1 MLDINK
7 LRNAYN
13 VIHRMSQNRH
23 PFAEEELSLEAVQ
36 SAQVQEALNDAAEV
50 IAVYGKIMNLVSQST
65 SFKVAPKTSKAVKS
79 SFVVEQ
85 DDLSRLQPMTEA
97 TNITKLVK
105 YINDTFADKEMH
117 NLTTVELGRWL
128 EHTGYLQ
135 LPEDGRNKIPTEKGS
150 ELGIV
155 TEKRV
160 RQATGEI
167 YYINFYPQAAQ
178 QFHGAFFREVMHAGL
193 FCSGPVNLFHG
204 VLPQNI
210 PLYRFIKHGVHRV
223 VIVPHGAG

>member
-23 PFAEEELSLEAVQ
+23 PFAEEELSLEVVQ
-36 SAQVQEALNDAAEV
+36 SAQIQEALADAAEV

-65 SFKVAPKTSKAVKS
+65 SFKVAPKTPKAVKS

-128 EHTGYLQ
+128 ENTGYLQ

-150 ELGIV
+150 ALGIV
-155 TEKRV
+155 AEKRV

-167 YYINFYPQAAQ
+167 YYINLYPQAAQ
-178 QFHGAFFREVMHAGL
+178 QFIFA
-193 FCSGPVNLFHG
+193 NLPAVAEF
-204 VLPQNI
+204 LAKEKEEK
-210 PLYRFIKHGVHRV
+210 L
-223 VIVPHGAG
+223 ADA

>member
-23 PFAEEELSLEAVQ
+23 PFAEEELSLEVVQ
-36 SAQVQEALNDAAEV
+36 SAQVQEALADAAEV

-65 SFKVAPKTSKAVKS
+65 SFKVAPKTPKAVKS

-128 EHTGYLQ
+128 ENTGYLQ

-150 ELGIV
+150 ALGIV
-155 TEKRV
+155 PEKRV

-167 YYINFYPQAAQ
+167 YYINLYPQAAQ
-178 QFHGAFFREVMHAGL
+178 QFIFANLPAVAGFL
-193 FCSGPVNLFHG
+193 AKEKEEKL
-204 VLPQNI
+204 
-210 PLYRFIKHGVHRV
+210 
-223 VIVPHGAG
+223 ADA

>member
-23 PFAEEELSLEAVQ
+23 PFAEEELSLEVVQ
-36 SAQVQEALNDAAEV
+36 SAQVQEALADAAEV

-65 SFKVAPKTSKAVKS
+65 SFKVAPKTPKAVKS

-128 EHTGYLQ
+128 ENTGYLQ

-150 ELGIV
+150 ALGIV

-160 RQATGEI
+160 RQTTGEI
-167 YYINFYPQAAQ
+167 YYINLYPQAAQ
-178 QFHGAFFREVMHAGL
+178 QFIFA
-193 FCSGPVNLFHG
+193 NLPAVAEF
-204 VLPQNI
+204 LAKEKEEK
-210 PLYRFIKHGVHRV
+210 L
-223 VIVPHGAG
+223 ADA

>member
-36 SAQVQEALNDAAEV
+36 SAQVQEALTDAAEV

-105 YINDTFADKEMH
+105 YINDTKCIILPRWSLADGWNMQVICSCRKM
-117 NLTTVELGRWL
+117 GAIKFR
-128 EHTGYLQ
+128 Q
-135 LPEDGRNKIPTEKGS
+135 
-150 ELGIV
+150 
-155 TEKRV
+155 KRV
-160 RQATGEI
+160 
-167 YYINFYPQAAQ
+167 
-178 QFHGAFFREVMHAGL
+178 L
-193 FCSGPVNLFHG
+193 SW
-204 VLPQNI
+204 VLLP
-210 PLYRFIKHGVHRV
+210 KSV
-223 VIVPHGAG
+223 

>member
-23 PFAEEELSLEAVQ
+23 PFAEEELSLAVVQ
-36 SAQVQEALNDAAEV
+36 SAQVQEALTDAAEV

-105 YINDTFADKEMH
+105 YINDTFADKI
-117 NLTTVELGRWL
+117 GRASCR
-128 EHTGYLQ
+128 E
-135 LPEDGRNKIPTEKGS
+135 
-150 ELGIV
+150 
-155 TEKRV
+155 RV
-160 RQATGEI
+160 
-167 YYINFYPQAAQ
+167 
-178 QFHGAFFREVMHAGL
+178 
-193 FCSGPVNLFHG
+193 
-204 VLPQNI
+204 
-210 PLYRFIKHGVHRV
+210 
-223 VIVPHGAG
+223 

>member
-23 PFAEEELSLEAVQ
+23 PFADEELSMEVVQ
-36 SAQVQEALNDAAEV
+36 STQVQEALADAAEV

-65 SFKVAPKTSKAVKS
+65 SFKVAPKTPKAVKS

-128 EHTGYLQ
+128 ENAGYLQ

-160 RQATGEI
+160 RQATGI
-167 YYINFYPQAAQ
+167 
-178 QFHGAFFREVMHAGL
+178 L
-193 FCSGPVNLFHG
+193 FLRY
-204 VLPQNI
+204 NI
-210 PLYRFIKHGVHRV
+210 
-223 VIVPHGAG
+223 

>member
-23 PFAEEELSLEAVQ
+23 PFAEEELSLEVVQ
-36 SAQVQEALNDAAEV
+36 SAQVQEALADAAEV

-65 SFKVAPKTSKAVKS
+65 SFKVAPKTPKAVKS

-128 EHTGYLQ
+128 ENTGYLQ
-135 LPEDGRNKIPTEKGS
+135 LPEDGRNKIPTENGS
-150 ELGIV
+150 ALGIV

-160 RQATGEI
+160 SQATGEI
-167 YYINFYPQAAQ
+167 YYINLYPQAAQ
-178 QFHGAFFREVMHAGL
+178 QFIFA
-193 FCSGPVNLFHG
+193 NLPAVAEF
-204 VLPQNI
+204 LAKEKEEK
-210 PLYRFIKHGVHRV
+210 L
-223 VIVPHGAG
+223 ADA

>member
-13 VIHRMSQNRH
+13 VIHRLSQNRH
-23 PFAEEELSLEAVQ
+23 PFAEEELSLEVVQ
-36 SAQVQEALNDAAEV
+36 SAQVQEALADAAEV

-65 SFKVAPKTSKAVKS
+65 SFKVAPKTPKAVKS

-128 EHTGYLQ
+128 ENTGYLQ

-150 ELGIV
+150 ALGIV

-160 RQATGEI
+160 SQATGEI
-167 YYINFYPQAAQ
+167 YYINLYPQAAQ
-178 QFHGAFFREVMHAGL
+178 QFIFA
-193 FCSGPVNLFHG
+193 NLPAVAEF
-204 VLPQNI
+204 LAKEKEEK
-210 PLYRFIKHGVHRV
+210 L
-223 VIVPHGAG
+223 ADA

>member
-13 VIHRMSQNRH
+13 VIHRLSQNRH
-23 PFAEEELSLEAVQ
+23 PFAEEELSLEVVQ
-36 SAQVQEALNDAAEV
+36 SAQVQEALADAAEV

-65 SFKVAPKTSKAVKS
+65 SFKVAHKTPKAVKS

-128 EHTGYLQ
+128 ENTGYLQ

-150 ELGIV
+150 ALGIV

-160 RQATGEI
+160 SQATGEI
-167 YYINFYPQAAQ
+167 YYINLYPQAAQ
-178 QFHGAFFREVMHAGL
+178 QFIFA
-193 FCSGPVNLFHG
+193 NLPAVAEF
-204 VLPQNI
+204 LAKEKEEK
-210 PLYRFIKHGVHRV
+210 L
-223 VIVPHGAG
+223 ADA

>member
-23 PFAEEELSLEAVQ
+23 PFAEEELSLEVVQ
-36 SAQVQEALNDAAEV
+36 SAQVQEALADAAEV

-65 SFKVAPKTSKAVKS
+65 SFKVAPKTPKAVKS

-117 NLTTVELGRWL
+117 NLTTVAS
-128 EHTGYLQ
+128 
-135 LPEDGRNKIPTEKGS
+135 LPLRFSTMAMR
-150 ELGIV
+150 L
-155 TEKRV
+155 RA
-160 RQATGEI
+160 R
-167 YYINFYPQAAQ
+167 
-178 QFHGAFFREVMHAGL
+178 R
-193 FCSGPVNLFHG
+193 
-204 VLPQNI
+204 
-210 PLYRFIKHGVHRV
+210 YRSSR
-223 VIVPHGAG
+223 

>member
-1 MLDINK
+1 
-7 LRNAYN
+7 
-13 VIHRMSQNRH
+13 
-23 PFAEEELSLEAVQ
+23 
-36 SAQVQEALNDAAEV
+36 
-50 IAVYGKIMNLVSQST
+50 
-65 SFKVAPKTSKAVKS
+65 
-79 SFVVEQ
+79 
-85 DDLSRLQPMTEA
+85 MTEA

-128 EHTGYLQ
+128 ENTGYLQ

-150 ELGIV
+150 ALGIV

-178 QFHGAFFREVMHAGL
+178 QFIFEH
-193 FCSGPVNLFHG
+193 
-204 VLPQNI
+204 LPAVAEF
-210 PLYRFIKHGVHRV
+210 LAKEKEEKL
-223 VIVPHGAG
+223 ADA

>member
-23 PFAEEELSLEAVQ
+23 PFAEEELSLEVVQ
-36 SAQVQEALNDAAEV
+36 SAQVQEALTDAAEV

-65 SFKVAPKTSKAVKS
+65 SFKVAPKTPKAVKS

-105 YINDTFADKEMH
+105 YINDTLQIRKCIILPRWSLADGWNMQVICSCRKM
-117 NLTTVELGRWL
+117 GAIKFR
-128 EHTGYLQ
+128 Q
-135 LPEDGRNKIPTEKGS
+135 
-150 ELGIV
+150 
-155 TEKRV
+155 KRV
-160 RQATGEI
+160 
-167 YYINFYPQAAQ
+167 
-178 QFHGAFFREVMHAGL
+178 L
-193 FCSGPVNLFHG
+193 SW
-204 VLPQNI
+204 VLLP
-210 PLYRFIKHGVHRV
+210 KSV
-223 VIVPHGAG
+223 